1 MSDISLQEAAC
12 IIDGALAQ
20 ARSASAP
27 PMSVA
32 VLDKGGH
39 LVALKREDNSGN
51 LRADIAIGKARGSLG
66 MGQSSRAMAERVAQA
81 PHFFAAIAAL
91 SGGNVIPAAGGL
103 LVQGQD
109 GKTIGAVGIS
119 GDTPD
124 NDEKFAMAGLALLQK
139 QRER

>member
-1 MSDISLQEAAC
+1 MSDISLEEAVC
-12 IIDGALAQ
+12 IIDGALAE
-20 ARSASAP
+20 ARRASTAP
-27 PMSVA
+27 LSVA
-32 VLDKGGH
+32 VLDRGGH

-66 MGQSSRAMAERVAQA
+66 MGQSSRAMADRVAHA

-103 LVQGQD
+103 LIAGKD

-124 NDEKFAMAGLALLQK
+124 NDEKCALAGIAVLQK
-139 QRER
+139 RREG